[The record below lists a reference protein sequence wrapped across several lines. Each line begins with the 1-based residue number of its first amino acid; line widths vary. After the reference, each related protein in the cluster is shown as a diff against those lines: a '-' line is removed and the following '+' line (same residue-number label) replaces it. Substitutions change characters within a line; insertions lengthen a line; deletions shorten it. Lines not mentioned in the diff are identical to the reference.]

1 MMNDFRFGFFTQT
14 MTRMIHPE
22 NPHCATMR
30 SSQTEGA
37 DQACPTDQIL
47 SSPRIEALGNRLIY
61 LLKVVRV
68 EATPCTLSRQKA
80 SIRLGVL
87 LDADFPPKASRN
99 EDEISDRES
108 ETHRPPDG
116 GEEQG
121 VPPRSEGVCGQ

>member
-1 MMNDFRFGFFTQT
+1 

-30 SSQTEGA
+30 SSQMEGA

-68 EATPCTLSRQKA
+68 EATPGTFVRDIGA
-80 SIRLGVL
+80 R
-87 LDADFPPKASRN
+87 
-99 EDEISDRES
+99 SD
-108 ETHRPPDG
+108 
-116 GEEQG
+116 EEQVFQTAAEQKG
-121 VPPRSEGVCGQ
+121 SHG